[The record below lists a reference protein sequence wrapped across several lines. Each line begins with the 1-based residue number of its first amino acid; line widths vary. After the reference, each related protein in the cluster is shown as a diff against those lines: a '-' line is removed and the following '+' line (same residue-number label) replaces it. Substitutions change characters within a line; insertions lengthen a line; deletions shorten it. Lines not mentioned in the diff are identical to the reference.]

1 MHSQISTALIET
13 SNIVSPSLFCIL
25 LQAFPDHNHNTAARP
40 ATSQP
45 SSEPP
50 MLPPTAALALEV
62 LAAVAELLLAEVVA
76 AEEVVAA
83 LAVPVED
90 PVEVPVEEGV

>member
-1 MHSQISTALIET
+1 
-13 SNIVSPSLFCIL
+13 
-25 LQAFPDHNHNTAARP
+25 
-40 ATSQP
+40 
-45 SSEPP
+45 